1 MFVHNYFNVNQRGET
16 SYMKSLLQICLWTLC
31 CAFTL
36 LFIACPEEPS
46 GQYTCANGTP
56 QSGVP
61 DGGGDVARCIAC
73 DSGYGLSAAD
83 ATCQP
88 TTYTCAN
95 GEPAIGDPD
104 IPNTQ
109 QCASCDDGFTLNAT
123 TMLCD
128 GDSYT
133 CANGTPLDGTPPN
146 DGDAACQ
153 ACIGGYVLE
162 QMACR
167 QARFTCY
174 NGTSDNSDTPDN
186 SVTADVERCDICDDG
201 YYKESNRCLAN
212 IYTCANGTAEDE
224 GTPGAMNGDQFCA
237 SCATGYALI
246 STDAS
251 CVTDTD
257 NDGTPDSTDTDDDN
271 DGSLDS
277 ADVDDDNDGLIE
289 IHNLDMLHNIRW
301 NLAGTTYDDEEADT
315 STGDTG
321 DTTGAPI
328 RTAAHCNT
336 ATDGVFLCGYEL
348 TRDLDFAD
356 ADSYASGSINMDWR
370 PDMANNEGWPGIGIG
385 IDSSNSFNAR
395 FEGNGYA
402 IANLYRRDSGQ
413 IGLFNAAGTDA
424 YIRAVGVVDAVL
436 YGNGSATNRVGALAG
451 INQGIIIASY
461 ATATVSSEN
470 NSQLAFESLGN
481 LVGQNEGTIIAS
493 YASGTVNGG
502 DSADQLGGLVGSG
515 DGIII
520 ASYAAA
526 TVNGGNNG
534 DSVGGLIGYNGL
546 VINTNTSAII
556 ASYAT
561 GTVNGDN
568 NDGNDNDQVGGLTG
582 INQHNITASYATAT
596 VDGGGDSDIGGALI
610 GRNTTT
616 GTTTVSYGFGSVMNA
631 ETVTVEK
638 RPTGFDETTTAR
650 TLQITD
656 PSNAATYAGSQWNN
670 ADDSTMNAWDF
681 GDEMDTPA
689 LRYADYDGTDNVYDC
704 DMFPPTIPGTNMP
717 IVCNVTLLP
726 GQR

>member
-1 MFVHNYFNVNQRGET
+1 MFAHNYFNVNQRGET
-16 SYMKSLLQICLWTLC
+16 SYMKSLLQVCLWTLC

-36 LFIACPEEPS
+36 LFVACPEEPS

-133 CANGTPLDGTPPN
+133 CANGTPLDSTPPN

-167 QARFTCY
+167 QARFTCD
-174 NGTSDNSDTPDN
+174 NGTRVSGDPGT

-201 YYKESNRCLAN
+201 YYKESNSCLAN
-212 IYTCANGTAEDE
+212 SYACANGTQEAE

-237 SCATGYALI
+237 SCVDDYLLDTTNFTC
-246 STDAS
+246 TD
-251 CVTDTD
+251 DLD
-257 NDGTPDSTDTDDDN
+257 NDDTPNST
-271 DGSLDS
+271 
-277 ADVDDDNDGLIE
+277 DVDDDNDGLIE

-301 NLAGTTYDDEEADT
+301 NLAGTTYDDEEDDGEGNG
-315 STGDTG
+315 GDI
-321 DTTGAPI
+321 TGAP
-328 RTAAHCNT
+328 TEETVNCN
-336 ATDGVFLCGYEL
+336 AVTDDNVYLCGYEL

-356 ADSYASGSINMDWR
+356 ADSYASGSINMDDWR
-370 PDMANNEGWPGIGIG
+370 PDMANNEGWPGIG

-402 IANLYRRDSGQ
+402 IANLYRRDRGG
-413 IGLFNAAGTDA
+413 IGLFNAASADA
-424 YIRAVGVVDAVL
+424 HIRAVGVVDAVL
-436 YGNGSATNRVGALAG
+436 YGSGSDGSTTNWVGALAG
-451 INQGIIIASY
+451 TNQGIIIASY

-470 NSQLAFESLGN
+470 NITFAFDSLGN

-502 DSADQLGGLVGSG
+502 NSADQLGGLVGSG

-526 TVNGGNNG
+526 TVNGGDNG
-534 DSVGGLIGYNGL
+534 DSAGGLIGYNG
-546 VINTNTSAII
+546 ITTSTNTSAII

-568 NDGNDNDQVGGLTG
+568 NNGDNNDHVGGLTG
-582 INQHNITASYATAT
+582 INRHNITASYATAT
-596 VDGGGDSDIGGALI
+596 VDGGDDSDMGGALI

-616 GTTTVSYGFGSVMNA
+616 PVVGSTTVSYGFGSVMNA

-656 PSNAATYAGSQWNN
+656 PSNAATYAGDQWNN

-689 LRYADYDGTDNVYDC
+689 LRYADYDGTDDVYDC

-726 GQR
+726 GQRE